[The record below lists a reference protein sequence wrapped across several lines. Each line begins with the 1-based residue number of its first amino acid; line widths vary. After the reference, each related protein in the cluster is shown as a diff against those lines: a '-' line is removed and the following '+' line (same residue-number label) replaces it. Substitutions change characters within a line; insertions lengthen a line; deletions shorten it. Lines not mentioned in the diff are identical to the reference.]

1 MQKIATVCA
10 AILVPVLIVLC
21 SVQLVVQND
30 EFFRRQYAANKV
42 VENTQIKPLELM
54 RITDEIQAYLFGR
67 REDLDIYGTV
77 GGEYRPLFTEREIL
91 HMADVRNLFAS
102 GLLLRNSAIVLLLLL
117 GIYLYRA
124 NRALLAQALVGGCLL
139 FFVLGAVT
147 GLLLAVR
154 FDEMFVLFH
163 EVFFG
168 NDLWL
173 LDPQESILINM
184 VPQPFFVAASK
195 RILLTAAIL
204 SGLAGVAGWL
214 LRRCRQ
220 KNCKI

>member
-102 GLLLRNSAIVLLLLL
+102 GLLLRNSAIVLLLF
-117 GIYLYRA
+117 A
-124 NRALLAQALVGGCLL
+124 ALSLPG
-139 FFVLGAVT
+139 
-147 GLLLAVR
+147 
-154 FDEMFVLFH
+154 E
-163 EVFFG
+163 
-168 NDLWL
+168 
-173 LDPQESILINM
+173 
-184 VPQPFFVAASK
+184 
-195 RILLTAAIL
+195 
-204 SGLAGVAGWL
+204 
-214 LRRCRQ
+214 
-220 KNCKI
+220 